1 MNTYLSN
8 NAGMEELQVKYYLP
22 FAINVV
28 NAMQQWNKRQQN
40 GDWEMAET
48 WEFRKIENCS

>member
-1 MNTYLSN
+1 
-8 NAGMEELQVKYYLP
+8 MEELQVKYYLP
-22 FAINVV
+22 FTINVV